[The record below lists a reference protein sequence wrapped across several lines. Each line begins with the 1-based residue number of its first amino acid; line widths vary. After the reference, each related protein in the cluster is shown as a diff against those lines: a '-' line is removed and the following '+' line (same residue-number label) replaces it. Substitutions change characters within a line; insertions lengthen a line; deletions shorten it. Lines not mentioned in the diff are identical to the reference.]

1 MLQTFSDHL
10 DTMSRRMGFI
20 PLPLTVLLTVTS
32 LVVVV
37 VVVVVVVLLLLLL
50 FQAFSDHLDTMSR
63 RMGFVPLP
71 LAVLLIRVVTQS
83 LRLTSPLSYIIVL
96 VLYLWSVVMSL
107 VNNFINV

>member
-1 MLQTFSDHL
+1 MNRVH
-10 DTMSRRMGFI
+10 FI
-20 PLPLTVLLTVTS
+20 HFRVGLTNDNLS
-32 LVVVV
+32 Q
-37 VVVVVVVLLLLLL
+37 LLLLL

-96 VLYLWSVVMSL
+96 ILYLWSVVM
-107 VNNFINV
+107 